1 MYTPTKIETFTQTG
15 AHPGNNF
22 KPTPFQNGDALV
34 NLLTPNGIRIFGV
47 IDGAKAPFDY
57 QVNGQAN
64 DAYASDLMHK
74 LVELNFGVLKNLDE
88 WEFALESVILS
99 YRTTFDVV
107 RRQHPQYHTEDY
119 RYFNG
124 ACAFAL
130 VLVDER
136 SGDAVMLQATDCYV
150 VTQGLQGDLKSW
162 SHYDEDAVVN
172 GGLLNRSPLLSDWL
186 NKGLPLAEATKREQA
201 RVLENRKR
209 VYNKCQSIN
218 NMGMA
223 VMNGDMDL
231 MDCVQVDYFNIH
243 TDAIESFVVMSDGY
257 MCIHDDILK
266 SAQGALDHGVTNF
279 YQQHIQPLWLQQKGH
294 VMTDI
299 ICIKVIYT

>member
-1 MYTPTKIETFTQTG
+1 
-15 AHPGNNF
+15 
-22 KPTPFQNGDALV
+22 
-34 NLLTPNGIRIFGV
+34 
-47 IDGAKAPFDY
+47 
-57 QVNGQAN
+57 
-64 DAYASDLMHK
+64 
-74 LVELNFGVLKNLDE
+74 
-88 WEFALESVILS
+88 
-99 YRTTFDVV
+99 
-107 RRQHPQYHTEDY
+107 
-119 RYFNG
+119 
-124 ACAFAL
+124 
-130 VLVDER
+130 
-136 SGDAVMLQATDCYV
+136 MLQATDCYV

-172 GGLLNRSPLLSDWL
+172 SGLLNRSPLLSDWL

-299 ICIKVIYT
+299 SCIKVIYT